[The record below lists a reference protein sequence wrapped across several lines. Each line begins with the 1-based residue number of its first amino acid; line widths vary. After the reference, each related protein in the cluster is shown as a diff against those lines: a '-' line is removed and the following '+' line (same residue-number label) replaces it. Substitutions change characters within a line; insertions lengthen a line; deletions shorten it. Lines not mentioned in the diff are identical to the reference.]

1 MTPQPNRVSLKA
13 CVGTFEKD
21 KTFLLC
27 VVWVPALGARRLTE
41 SFATSVEAA
50 QMLSCLLHRG
60 GEGLRFPWQFSR
72 MLGQFESNE
81 MSVELPLG
89 DLLHPPS
96 T

>member
-1 MTPQPNRVSLKA
+1 MSLKA